1 MAKIVKFEDFKK
13 EQELQ
18 DLKKLDKSFTKNHVD
33 KQQFPSNTKYNYNY
47 TTRKMD
53 DLDQKMLDDTIE
65 DLEDD
70 LDDK

>member
-33 KQQFPSNTKYNYNY
+33 KQQFPSF
-47 TTRKMD
+47 
-53 DLDQKMLDDTIE
+53 
-65 DLEDD
+65 
-70 LDDK
+70 